1 MRGQHGT
8 NQPWGCIRETMIFYE
23 TGKDWVLDP
32 EVGHTYSEY
41 IVTEK
46 NDGHS
51 QLHLSGFLP
60 IGIVMDSMKEII
72 VQLDQ
77 SNKSY
82 VTRFILS
89 GITSNPKL
97 QLPLFL
103 LCLLVYI
110 ITMMGNITII
120 TLIRITP
127 HLHTPMYFF
136 LINLS
141 LVDIFYS
148 STVTPNSLANII
160 SVDKTISIVGCA
172 VQMFFFIDLVTSEG
186 MLLAVMAYDRY
197 VAICHPLNYPILINN
212 KRCIQFVCTAYSAG
226 FINSL
231 IHTYCAFRVPVFCS
245 SHVNHFYCDIMPIL
259 TLSCQDIFLNEM
271 FLFTFAGSI
280 EVGSLLCILISYIC
294 ILFALF
300 KIHST
305 TGRHKTF
312 STCASHLTCVA
323 LFYGPGFFVYLQT
336 PTSFSV
342 NGDWVVSVFYAVV
355 VPMLNP
361 IIYSLRNKDVKGALK
376 KAMVLVTL

>member
-1 MRGQHGT
+1 M
-8 NQPWGCIRETMIFYE
+8 E
-23 TGKDWVLDP
+23 
-32 EVGHTYSEY
+32 
-41 IVTEK
+41 
-46 NDGHS
+46 
-51 QLHLSGFLP
+51 
-60 IGIVMDSMKEII
+60 
-72 VQLDQ
+72 Q
-77 SNKSY
+77 SNKTY
-82 VTRFILS
+82 ATELILS

-97 QLPLFL
+97 KFPLFL

-127 HLHTPMYFF
+127 NLQTPMYFF

-141 LVDIFYS
+141 LVDIVYS
-148 STVTPNSLANII
+148 STITPNSLANII
-160 SVDKTISIVGCA
+160 SVHKTISVIGCA
-172 VQMFFFIDLVTSEG
+172 VQMFFFIGLGASEG

-197 VAICHPLNYPILINN
+197 VAICHPLNYPILISN
-212 KRCIQFVCTAYSAG
+212 KRCIQFICTAYSAG

-245 SHVNHFYCDIMPIL
+245 SHVNHFYCDIVPIL
-259 TLSCQDIFLNEM
+259 MISCQDTFLNEM

-280 EVGSLLCILISYIC
+280 EVGSLLCILISYTC
-294 ILFALF
+294 ILLALF

-323 LFYGPGFFVYLQT
+323 LFYCPILFAYLRP
-336 PTSFSV
+336 PTSYSV
-342 NGDWVVSVFYAVV
+342 NGDWIVSVFYTMI

-361 IIYSLRNKDVKGALK
+361 IIYSLRNKDVNQALK
-376 KAMVLVTL
+376 RVMVLMAP